1 MTFLSEISVHPANC
15 LVMNVKLAEL
25 PVNCG

>member
-15 LVMNVKLAEL
+15 LVMNVKLA
-25 PVNCG
+25 GGSR